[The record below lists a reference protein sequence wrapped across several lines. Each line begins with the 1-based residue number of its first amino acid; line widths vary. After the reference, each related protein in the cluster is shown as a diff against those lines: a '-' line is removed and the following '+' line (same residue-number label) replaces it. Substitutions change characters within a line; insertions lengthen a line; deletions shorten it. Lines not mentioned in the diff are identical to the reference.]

1 MLERIGD
8 LLDEAVGTGGIPG
21 AVAAVGRGPE
31 VLGRWVTGWADT
43 TPGSARPMA
52 GGTVFDLA
60 SLTKLVGTTTLVL
73 ALAGMGCSG
82 PAVGTGP
89 AGGAGPA
96 GGIGPGGS
104 AGLADGGALGLDDP
118 VTDYLPRFT
127 ACREGPVTIRHLL
140 THTSGL
146 PATVEFFRT
155 CSSREEVL
163 DALCRTP
170 LEAPPGAQVT
180 YSDLGFIALG
190 EVARVVTG
198 EPLDAAVRRLVTGPL
213 GLHATR
219 FVPLGKTEAP
229 LDAPAWP
236 AGGVAATERRE
247 DGSPWTG
254 VVHDENAR
262 AMGGVAGHA
271 GLFAPLADLVRFAQ
285 WWVSDAA
292 APVPAALRRLAESD
306 QTPGLAGRRGLG
318 WTRAGDRWDILGPAW
333 PPAAVSHTGFT
344 GTSLALE
351 ATSGVWVVLLTNA
364 VHFGRDHGAIKTLRR
379 DVHAA
384 VAAELLR

>member
-8 LLDEAVGTGGIPG
+8 LLGEAAGTGRIPG
-21 AVAAVGRGPE
+21 AVAAVGRGPDM
-31 VLGRWVTGWADT
+31 LGRWVTGWADT

-52 GGTVFDLA
+52 EDTVFDLA

-73 ALAGMGCSG
+73 TLTGMGC
-82 PAVGTGP
+82 P
-89 AGGAGPA
+89 
-96 GGIGPGGS
+96 
-104 AGLADGGALGLDDP
+104 GLDDP
-118 VTDYLPRFT
+118 VTDYLPRFA

-146 PATVEFFRT
+146 PASVEFFRY

-213 GLHATR
+213 GLRATR
-219 FVPLGKTEAP
+219 FVPLDKTEAP

-254 VVHDENAR
+254 IVHDENAR
-262 AMGGVAGHA
+262 ASGGVAGHA
-271 GLFAPLADLVRFAQ
+271 GLFAPLADLVRFVQ

-292 APVPAALRRLAESD
+292 APAPAALRRLAESD

-318 WTRAGDRWDILGPAW
+318 WTRIGDRSDILGPAW
-333 PPAAVSHTGFT
+333 PPPAVSHTGFT

-351 ATSGVWVVLLTNA
+351 AASGVWVVMLTNA
-364 VHFGRDHGAIKTLRR
+364 VHLGRDNRAIKALRR